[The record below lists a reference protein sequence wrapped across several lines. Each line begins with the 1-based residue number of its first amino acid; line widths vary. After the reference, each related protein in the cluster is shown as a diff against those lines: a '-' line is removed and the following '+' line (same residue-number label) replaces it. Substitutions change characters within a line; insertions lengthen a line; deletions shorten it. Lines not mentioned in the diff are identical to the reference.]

1 DLVQRVEQLSARLG
15 GTIPRQ
21 SGPPRAPVSG
31 ARTLAENGAALRA
44 TVGTEGQPS
53 GERTS
58 TPTSVPTPTSSSNGG
73 AHPVASAPEAPQ
85 ASLHDEKERARKE
98 QKVQRLQAGRDHPA
112 VRAAVELLGGEIED
126 VRDLGEE

>member
-1 DLVQRVEQLSARLG
+1 MARWPWRSVIR
-15 GTIPRQ
+15 TTRCRSRIAR
-21 SGPPRAPVSG
+21 RAP
-31 ARTLAENGAALRA
+31 LRI
-44 TVGTEGQPS
+44 EQ
-53 GERTS
+53 
-58 TPTSVPTPTSSSNGG
+58 
-73 AHPVASAPEAPQ
+73 APEAPQ